1 MKLDVCVHIFMLL
14 FLLMPL
20 VPRHPEKAFP
30 DSQEAAAATVVPLV
44 NFGIPQGTVAPF
56 WVPLR
61 RSPFLFPTKSPW
73 FIIPGTRDITG
84 LEFSFKL

>member
-1 MKLDVCVHIFMLL
+1 MNVDVCVHIFMLL
-14 FLLMPL
+14 LLLMPL

-30 DSQEAAAATVVPLV
+30 DSQEAAAATVVPPV
-44 NFGIPQGTVAPF
+44 DFGIPQGTVAPF